1 MNEKTSTITL
11 FTNQN
16 ICSIL
21 CLKEGVFMDKRRK
34 VDVICQ
40 HSSDGNI
47 MPLKIRFED
56 EDGQWQT
63 YIIKEYKDISHQG
76 TRTLPDGMFITDNT
90 IAFE

>member
-1 MNEKTSTITL
+1 M
-11 FTNQN
+11 
-16 ICSIL
+16 

-63 YIIKEYKDISHQG
+63 YIIKEYKDISH
-76 TRTLPDGMFITDNT
+76 
-90 IAFE
+90 

>member
-1 MNEKTSTITL
+1 M
-11 FTNQN
+11 
-16 ICSIL
+16 
-21 CLKEGVFMDKRRK
+21 VH
-34 VDVICQ
+34 CQ

-76 TRTLPDGMFITDNT
+76 TRTLPDGMLITDNT
-90 IAFE
+90 IAFERKIRVFDSIKRIRLYYFSQGMKWIMTG

>member
-1 MNEKTSTITL
+1 
-11 FTNQN
+11 
-16 ICSIL
+16 
-21 CLKEGVFMDKRRK
+21 MDKRRK

-63 YIIKEYKDISHQG
+63 YIIKEYKDIYPIRAREHCRMG
-76 TRTLPDGMFITDNT
+76 CL
-90 IAFE
+90 

>member
-1 MNEKTSTITL
+1 
-11 FTNQN
+11 
-16 ICSIL
+16 
-21 CLKEGVFMDKRRK
+21 MDKRSK

-63 YIIKEYKDISHQG
+63 YIIKEYKDIAHPLNSEARKLLHS
-76 TRTLPDGMFITDNT
+76 T
-90 IAFE
+90 ILDAYEKHKANEENK

>member
-1 MNEKTSTITL
+1 
-11 FTNQN
+11 
-16 ICSIL
+16 
-21 CLKEGVFMDKRRK
+21 MDKRRK

-90 IAFE
+90 IAFECKIKVFDSFKRIRLYYFSQGMKWIMTG